1 MENLSETQKL
11 LKRGSK
17 NKSSAVSAKQR
28 SNNILKDLT
37 ISMNTLSCGLNLNN
51 ENICML
57 PLLMSL
63 VRNIKN

>member
-1 MENLSETQKL
+1 MENLNETQTS
-11 LKRGSK
+11 LKRGAK
-17 NKSSAVSAKQR
+17 NKSSTVSAKQR
-28 SNNILKDLT
+28 SNSILKELT

-63 VRNIKN
+63 VWNIKK